1 MPGTGRR
8 GRGQAVSQLGAATGA
23 LRLLWRGLG
32 AQRAYLA
39 GLERL
44 TADHVGTLL
53 ALARGADTP
62 APAPAPAMAAAG
74 DPAILLEGVAGATAA
89 GGFLV
94 ENHLDHAIS
103 APLRVSPFVSAE
115 GHEVDVRLQLEPEVV
130 TLEPREQL
138 LVRVG
143 TRIDAQ
149 LAGAG
154 EYWGR
159 LGVPELPGT
168 ELVVLVR
175 VASGTPEL
183 IEDGAR

>member
-1 MPGTGRR
+1 MSER
-8 GRGQAVSQLGAATGA
+8 GRATAV

-32 AQRAYLA
+32 AQRSYLA

-44 TADHVGTLL
+44 TADHIGTML
-53 ALARGADTP
+53 ALARGAEAGT
-62 APAPAPAMAAAG
+62 APAPVAAR
-74 DPAILLEGVAGATAA
+74 DPAILLEGAAGATAA

-103 APLRVSPFVSAE
+103 APLRVSPFVSAA
-115 GHEVDVRLQLEPEVV
+115 GQTVDVRLVFEPEVV

-143 TRIDAQ
+143 TRLDAQ
-149 LAGAG
+149 LADSGG
-154 EYWGR
+154 YWGR

-175 VASGTPEL
+175 VASGTCEL
-183 IEDGAR
+183 IEEAAP